1 MIKLIKVLCLLKS
14 SGLQKSTKKNFA
26 ESFPGGSDRM
36 SSLCSGLTFLLLLSV
51 LFSLTA
57 CSSFQPREESGT
69 NPFNFAPDQAQGTTE
84 GASDSASTGSEE
96 LLSPGTTSPAP
107 LSSDLSAAGSQ
118 MSSQFEAK
126 TEPLSEPLPGE
137 AEPSP
142 SAASGKKDI
151 AEEMNELR
159 ISAGFAPFSPRELES
174 LRDSMPKYLRTG
186 DENNNEEPPAPL
198 SYPKENS
205 LRGIAGRKVERFFKT
220 LSTDPVY
227 YHYARHPGDFSKGDE
242 LIQEV
247 LIALS
252 GKKSYMRLSTER
264 SVLGILQTE
273 ASFYYQMDLLGGSY
287 DILPGTEYNEE
298 LSMEAFSKIA
308 ENGDRLIL
316 TGQGNAVFMGRNV
329 TFEEFTEDGITYIR
343 YYFIGDA
350 VVGHRS
356 FKDEKVL
363 ETFEIFEASNR
374 SDDSLFELP
383 EGFRPSEELEE
394 EDARREAELAEAQG
408 LTQTSESSVSGRKST
423 KKTSESTSREARQ
436 P

>member
-1 MIKLIKVLCLLKS
+1 MIKLIKNLCLEKS
-14 SGLQKSTKKNFA
+14 SVKSIA
-26 ESFPGGSDRM
+26 EFFQGSSNRM
-36 SSLCSGLTFLLLLSV
+36 SSLRPGLSFLLLLSV
-51 LFSLTA
+51 LFMLTA
-57 CSSFQPREESGT
+57 CSSFQPQEESGT
-69 NPFNFAPDQAQGTTE
+69 NPFNFAPDQAQGVQA
-84 GASDSASTGSEE
+84 GASDSVGTEPEE
-96 LLSPGTTSPAP
+96 LLSPGTTSPSP

-118 MSSQFEAK
+118 MPSQS
-126 TEPLSEPLPGE
+126 EPLSEPLPGE
-137 AEPSP
+137 PESSP

-186 DENNNEEPPAPL
+186 DENNNEEPPVPL

-356 FKDEKVL
+356 FKDGKVL

-394 EDARREAELAEAQG
+394 EDAKREAELAEAQG
-408 LTQTSESSVSGRKST
+408 LTQTSESSASSRKSPT
-423 KKTSESTSREARQ
+423 KNSVTTSQ
-436 P
+436 QDKKP

>member
-1 MIKLIKVLCLLKS
+1 MIKLIKNLCLEKS
-14 SGLQKSTKKNFA
+14 SVKSIAEFFQGSSNRMGSLRPGLS
-26 ESFPGGSDRM
+26 
-36 SSLCSGLTFLLLLSV
+36 FLLLLSV
-51 LFSLTA
+51 LFLLTA
-57 CSSFQPREESGT
+57 CSSFQPQEESGT
-69 NPFNFAPDQAQGTTE
+69 NPFNFAPDQAQGTQA
-84 GASDSASTGSEE
+84 GASDSASTEPEE
-96 LLSPGTTSPAP
+96 LLSPGTTSPSP

-118 MSSQFEAK
+118 MPSQS
-126 TEPLSEPLPGE
+126 EPLSEPLPGE
-137 AEPSP
+137 PESSP

-186 DENNNEEPPAPL
+186 DENNNEEPPVPL

-356 FKDEKVL
+356 FKDGKVL

-374 SDDSLFELP
+374 GDDSLFELP

-394 EDARREAELAEAQG
+394 EDAKREAELAEAQG
-408 LTQTSESSVSGRKST
+408 LTQTSESSASSRKSPT
-423 KKTSESTSREARQ
+423 KNSVTTSQ
-436 P
+436 QDKKP

>member
-1 MIKLIKVLCLLKS
+1 MIKLIKILC
-14 SGLQKSTKKNFA
+14 LQKSSALQKSADKPFA

-36 SSLCSGLTFLLLLSV
+36 SSLRPGLTFFLLLSV

-69 NPFNFAPDQAQGTTE
+69 NPFNFAPDQAQGTKE
-84 GASDSASTGSEE
+84 GASDSASTEPEE
-96 LLSPGTTSPAP
+96 LLSPGTTLPSP

-118 MSSQFEAK
+118 TPSQPESLA
-126 TEPLSEPLPGE
+126 EPLPGE
-137 AEPSP
+137 AESSP

-186 DENNNEEPPAPL
+186 DENNNEEPPVPL

-394 EDARREAELAEAQG
+394 EDARREAEMAEAQG

-423 KKTSESTSREARQ
+423 KKSSESTSRESRQ

>member
-1 MIKLIKVLCLLKS
+1 MIKLIKNLCLEKS
-14 SGLQKSTKKNFA
+14 SVKSIAEFFQDSSNRMGSLRPGLS
-26 ESFPGGSDRM
+26 
-36 SSLCSGLTFLLLLSV
+36 FLLLLSV
-51 LFSLTA
+51 LFLLTA
-57 CSSFQPREESGT
+57 CSSFQPQEESGT
-69 NPFNFAPDQAQGTTE
+69 NPFNFAPDQAQGVQA
-84 GASDSASTGSEE
+84 GASDSVSTEPEE
-96 LLSPGTTSPAP
+96 LLSPGTTSPSP

-118 MSSQFEAK
+118 MPSQS
-126 TEPLSEPLPGE
+126 EPLSEPLPGE
-137 AEPSP
+137 PESSP

-186 DENNNEEPPAPL
+186 DENNNEEPPVPL

-356 FKDEKVL
+356 FKDGKVL

-394 EDARREAELAEAQG
+394 EDAKREAELAEAQG
-408 LTQTSESSVSGRKST
+408 LTQTSESSASSRKSPT
-423 KKTSESTSREARQ
+423 KNSVTTSQ
-436 P
+436 QDKKP

>member
-1 MIKLIKVLCLLKS
+1 MIKLIKNLSLEKS
-14 SGLQKSTKKNFA
+14 SVKSIA
-26 ESFPGGSDRM
+26 EFFQGSSNRM
-36 SSLCSGLTFLLLLSV
+36 SSLRPGLSFLLLLSV
-51 LFSLTA
+51 LFLLTA
-57 CSSFQPREESGT
+57 CSSFQPQEESGT
-69 NPFNFAPDQAQGTTE
+69 NPFNFAPDQAQGVQA
-84 GASDSASTGSEE
+84 GASDSVGTEPEE
-96 LLSPGTTSPAP
+96 LLSPGTTSPSP

-118 MSSQFEAK
+118 MPSQS
-126 TEPLSEPLPGE
+126 EPLSEPLPGE
-137 AEPSP
+137 PESSS

-186 DENNNEEPPAPL
+186 DENNNEEPPVPL

-356 FKDEKVL
+356 FKDGKVL

-394 EDARREAELAEAQG
+394 EDAKREAELAEAQG
-408 LTQTSESSVSGRKST
+408 LTQTSESSASSRKSPT
-423 KKTSESTSREARQ
+423 KNSVTTSQ
-436 P
+436 QDKKP

>member
-1 MIKLIKVLCLLKS
+1 MIKLIKNLCLEKS
-14 SGLQKSTKKNFA
+14 SVKSIAEFFQGSSNRMGSLRPGLS
-26 ESFPGGSDRM
+26 
-36 SSLCSGLTFLLLLSV
+36 FLLLLSV
-51 LFSLTA
+51 LFLLTA
-57 CSSFQPREESGT
+57 CSSFQPQEESGT
-69 NPFNFAPDQAQGTTE
+69 NPFNFAPDQAQGVQA
-84 GASDSASTGSEE
+84 GASDSVSTEPEE
-96 LLSPGTTSPAP
+96 LLSPGTTSPSP
-107 LSSDLSAAGSQ
+107 LSSDLSSAGSQ
-118 MSSQFEAK
+118 TPSQS
-126 TEPLSEPLPGE
+126 EPLSEPLPGE
-137 AEPSP
+137 PESSP

-186 DENNNEEPPAPL
+186 DENNNEEPPVPL

-205 LRGIAGRKVERFFKT
+205 LRGIAGRKVERIFKT

-356 FKDEKVL
+356 FKDGKVL

-394 EDARREAELAEAQG
+394 EDAKREAELAEAQG
-408 LTQTSESSVSGRKST
+408 LTQTSESSASSRKSPT
-423 KKTSESTSREARQ
+423 KNSVTTSQ
-436 P
+436 QDKKP

>member
-1 MIKLIKVLCLLKS
+1 MIELIKNLCLEKS
-14 SGLQKSTKKNFA
+14 SVKSIAEFFQGSSNRMGSLRPGLS
-26 ESFPGGSDRM
+26 
-36 SSLCSGLTFLLLLSV
+36 FLLLLSV
-51 LFSLTA
+51 LFLLTA
-57 CSSFQPREESGT
+57 CSSFQPQEESGT
-69 NPFNFAPDQAQGTTE
+69 NPFNFAPDQAQGVQA
-84 GASDSASTGSEE
+84 GASDSVSTEPEE
-96 LLSPGTTSPAP
+96 LLSPGTTSPSP

-118 MSSQFEAK
+118 MPSQS
-126 TEPLSEPLPGE
+126 EPLSEPLPGE
-137 AEPSP
+137 PESSP

-186 DENNNEEPPAPL
+186 DENNNEEPPVPL

-356 FKDEKVL
+356 FKDGKVL

-394 EDARREAELAEAQG
+394 EDAKREAELAEAQG
-408 LTQTSESSVSGRKST
+408 LTQTSESSASSRKSPT
-423 KKTSESTSREARQ
+423 KNSVTTSQ
-436 P
+436 QDKKP

>member
-1 MIKLIKVLCLLKS
+1 MIKLIKNLCLEKS
-14 SGLQKSTKKNFA
+14 SVKSIAEFFQGSSNRMGSLRPGLS
-26 ESFPGGSDRM
+26 
-36 SSLCSGLTFLLLLSV
+36 FLLLLSV
-51 LFSLTA
+51 LFLLTA
-57 CSSFQPREESGT
+57 CSSFQPQEESGT
-69 NPFNFAPDQAQGTTE
+69 NPFNFAPDQAQGVQA
-84 GASDSASTGSEE
+84 GASDSVSTEPEE
-96 LLSPGTTSPAP
+96 LLSPGTTSPSP

-118 MSSQFEAK
+118 MPSQS
-126 TEPLSEPLPGE
+126 EPLSEPLPGE
-137 AEPSP
+137 PESSP

-186 DENNNEEPPAPL
+186 DENNNEEPPVPL

-252 GKKSYMRLSTER
+252 GKNSYMRLSTER

-356 FKDEKVL
+356 FKDGKVL

-394 EDARREAELAEAQG
+394 EDAKREAELAEAQG
-408 LTQTSESSVSGRKST
+408 LTQTSESSASSRKSPT
-423 KKTSESTSREARQ
+423 KNSVTTSQ
-436 P
+436 QDKKP

>member
-1 MIKLIKVLCLLKS
+1 MIKLIKNLCLEKS
-14 SGLQKSTKKNFA
+14 SVKSIAEFFQGSSNRMGSLRPGLS
-26 ESFPGGSDRM
+26 
-36 SSLCSGLTFLLLLSV
+36 FLLLLSV
-51 LFSLTA
+51 LFLLTA
-57 CSSFQPREESGT
+57 CSSFQPQEESGT
-69 NPFNFAPDQAQGTTE
+69 NPFNFAPDQAQGVQA
-84 GASDSASTGSEE
+84 GASDSVSTEPEE
-96 LLSPGTTSPAP
+96 LLSPGTTSPSP
-107 LSSDLSAAGSQ
+107 LSSDLSSAGSQ
-118 MSSQFEAK
+118 TPSQS
-126 TEPLSEPLPGE
+126 EPLSEPLPGE
-137 AEPSP
+137 PESSP

-186 DENNNEEPPAPL
+186 DENNNEEPPVPL

-356 FKDEKVL
+356 FKDGKVL

-394 EDARREAELAEAQG
+394 EDAKREAELAEAQG
-408 LTQTSESSVSGRKST
+408 LTQTSESSASSRKSPT
-423 KKTSESTSREARQ
+423 KNSVTTSQ
-436 P
+436 QDKKP

>member
-1 MIKLIKVLCLLKS
+1 MIKLIKNLCLEKS
-14 SGLQKSTKKNFA
+14 SVKSIAEFFQGSSNRMGSLRPGLS
-26 ESFPGGSDRM
+26 
-36 SSLCSGLTFLLLLSV
+36 FLLLLSV
-51 LFSLTA
+51 LFLLAA
-57 CSSFQPREESGT
+57 CSSFQPQEESGT
-69 NPFNFAPDQAQGTTE
+69 NPFNFAPDQAQGVQA
-84 GASDSASTGSEE
+84 GASDSVSTEPEE
-96 LLSPGTTSPAP
+96 LLSPGTTSPSP

-118 MSSQFEAK
+118 MPSQS
-126 TEPLSEPLPGE
+126 EPLSEPLPGE
-137 AEPSP
+137 PESSP

-186 DENNNEEPPAPL
+186 DENNNEEPPVPL

-356 FKDEKVL
+356 FKDGKVL

-394 EDARREAELAEAQG
+394 EDAKREAELAEAQG
-408 LTQTSESSVSGRKST
+408 LTQTSESSASSRKSPT
-423 KKTSESTSREARQ
+423 KNSVTTSQ
-436 P
+436 QDKKP

>member
-1 MIKLIKVLCLLKS
+1 MIKLIKNLCLEKS
-14 SGLQKSTKKNFA
+14 SVKSIAEFFHGSSNRMGSLRPGLS
-26 ESFPGGSDRM
+26 
-36 SSLCSGLTFLLLLSV
+36 FLLLLSV
-51 LFSLTA
+51 LFLLAA
-57 CSSFQPREESGT
+57 CSSFQPQEESGT
-69 NPFNFAPDQAQGTTE
+69 NPFNFAPDQAQGVQA
-84 GASDSASTGSEE
+84 GASDSVSTEPEE
-96 LLSPGTTSPAP
+96 LLSPGTTSPSP

-118 MSSQFEAK
+118 MPSQS
-126 TEPLSEPLPGE
+126 EPLSEPLPGE
-137 AEPSP
+137 PESSP

-186 DENNNEEPPAPL
+186 DENNNEEPPVPL

-356 FKDEKVL
+356 FKDGKVL

-394 EDARREAELAEAQG
+394 EDAKREAELAEAQG
-408 LTQTSESSVSGRKST
+408 LTQTSESSASSRKSPT
-423 KKTSESTSREARQ
+423 KNSVTTSQ
-436 P
+436 QDKKP

>member
-1 MIKLIKVLCLLKS
+1 MIKLIKNLCLEKS
-14 SGLQKSTKKNFA
+14 SVKSIAEFFQGSSNRMGSLRPGLS
-26 ESFPGGSDRM
+26 
-36 SSLCSGLTFLLLLSV
+36 FLLLLSV
-51 LFSLTA
+51 LFLLTA
-57 CSSFQPREESGT
+57 CSSFQPQEESGT
-69 NPFNFAPDQAQGTTE
+69 NPFNFAPDQAQGVQV
-84 GASDSASTGSEE
+84 GASDSVSTEPEE
-96 LLSPGTTSPAP
+96 LLSQGTTSPSP
-107 LSSDLSAAGSQ
+107 LSSDLSSAGSQ
-118 MSSQFEAK
+118 TPSQS
-126 TEPLSEPLPGE
+126 EPLSEPLPGE
-137 AEPSP
+137 PESSP

-186 DENNNEEPPAPL
+186 DENNNEEPPVPL

-356 FKDEKVL
+356 FKDGKVL

-394 EDARREAELAEAQG
+394 EDAKREAELAEAQG
-408 LTQTSESSVSGRKST
+408 LTQTSESSASSRKSPT
-423 KKTSESTSREARQ
+423 KNSVTTSQ
-436 P
+436 QDKKP

>member
-1 MIKLIKVLCLLKS
+1 MIKLIKNLSLEKS
-14 SGLQKSTKKNFA
+14 SVKSIA
-26 ESFPGGSDRM
+26 EFFQGSSNRM
-36 SSLCSGLTFLLLLSV
+36 SSLRPGLSFLLLLSV
-51 LFSLTA
+51 LFLLTA
-57 CSSFQPREESGT
+57 CSSFQPQEESGT
-69 NPFNFAPDQAQGTTE
+69 NPFNFAPDQAQGVQA
-84 GASDSASTGSEE
+84 GASDSVGTEPEE
-96 LLSPGTTSPAP
+96 LLSPGTTSPSP

-118 MSSQFEAK
+118 MPSQS
-126 TEPLSEPLPGE
+126 EPLSEPLPGE
-137 AEPSP
+137 PESSS

-186 DENNNEEPPAPL
+186 DENNNEEPPVPL

-356 FKDEKVL
+356 FKDGKVL

-394 EDARREAELAEAQG
+394 EDAKREAELAEAQG
-408 LTQTSESSVSGRKST
+408 LTQTSESSA
-423 KKTSESTSREARQ
+423 TSRKNPTKSSVTTSQ
-436 P
+436 QDKKP

>member
-1 MIKLIKVLCLLKS
+1 MIKLIKNLCLEKS
-14 SGLQKSTKKNFA
+14 SVKSIAEFFQGSSNRMGSLRPGLS
-26 ESFPGGSDRM
+26 
-36 SSLCSGLTFLLLLSV
+36 FLLLLSV
-51 LFSLTA
+51 LFLLTA
-57 CSSFQPREESGT
+57 CSSFQPQEESGT
-69 NPFNFAPDQAQGTTE
+69 NPFNFAPDQAQGTQA
-84 GASDSASTGSEE
+84 GASDSASTEPEE
-96 LLSPGTTSPAP
+96 LLSPGTTSPSP

-118 MSSQFEAK
+118 MPSQS
-126 TEPLSEPLPGE
+126 EPLSEPLPGE
-137 AEPSP
+137 PESSP

-186 DENNNEEPPAPL
+186 DENNNEEPPVPL

-356 FKDEKVL
+356 FKDGKVL

-394 EDARREAELAEAQG
+394 EDAKREAELAEAQG
-408 LTQTSESSVSGRKST
+408 LTQTSESSASSRKSPT
-423 KKTSESTSREARQ
+423 KNSVTTSQ
-436 P
+436 QDKKP

>member
-1 MIKLIKVLCLLKS
+1 MIKLIKNLCLEKS
-14 SGLQKSTKKNFA
+14 SVKSIAEFFQGSSNRMGSLRPGLS
-26 ESFPGGSDRM
+26 
-36 SSLCSGLTFLLLLSV
+36 FLLLLSV
-51 LFSLTA
+51 LFLLTA
-57 CSSFQPREESGT
+57 CSSFQPQEESGT
-69 NPFNFAPDQAQGTTE
+69 NPFNFAPDQAQGVQA
-84 GASDSASTGSEE
+84 GASDSVSTEPEE
-96 LLSPGTTSPAP
+96 LLSPGTTSPSP

-118 MSSQFEAK
+118 MPSQS
-126 TEPLSEPLPGE
+126 EPLSEPLPGE
-137 AEPSP
+137 LESSS

-186 DENNNEEPPAPL
+186 DENNNEEPPVPL

-316 TGQGNAVFMGRNV
+316 TGQGNAIFMGRNV

-356 FKDEKVL
+356 FKDGKVL

-394 EDARREAELAEAQG
+394 EDAKREAELAEAQG
-408 LTQTSESSVSGRKST
+408 LTQTSESSASSRKSPT
-423 KKTSESTSREARQ
+423 KNSVTTSQ
-436 P
+436 QDKKP

>member
-1 MIKLIKVLCLLKS
+1 MIKLIKNLCLEKS
-14 SGLQKSTKKNFA
+14 SVKSIAEFFQGSSNRMGSLRPGLS
-26 ESFPGGSDRM
+26 
-36 SSLCSGLTFLLLLSV
+36 FLLLLSV
-51 LFSLTA
+51 LFLLTA
-57 CSSFQPREESGT
+57 CSSFQPQEESGT
-69 NPFNFAPDQAQGTTE
+69 NPFNFAPDQAQGTQA
-84 GASDSASTGSEE
+84 GASDSASTEPEE
-96 LLSPGTTSPAP
+96 LLSPGTTSPSP

-118 MSSQFEAK
+118 MPSQS
-126 TEPLSEPLPGE
+126 EPLSEPLPGE
-137 AEPSP
+137 PESSP

-186 DENNNEEPPAPL
+186 DENNNEEPPVPL

-356 FKDEKVL
+356 FKDGKVL

-383 EGFRPSEELEE
+383 EGFRPSEELKE
-394 EDARREAELAEAQG
+394 EDAKREAELAEAQG
-408 LTQTSESSVSGRKST
+408 LTQTSESSASSRKSPT
-423 KKTSESTSREARQ
+423 KNSVTTSQ
-436 P
+436 QDKKP

>member
-1 MIKLIKVLCLLKS
+1 MIKLIKNLCLEKS
-14 SGLQKSTKKNFA
+14 SVKSIAEFFQGSSNRMGSLRPGLS
-26 ESFPGGSDRM
+26 
-36 SSLCSGLTFLLLLSV
+36 FLLLLSV
-51 LFSLTA
+51 LFLLTA
-57 CSSFQPREESGT
+57 CSSFQPQKESGT
-69 NPFNFAPDQAQGTTE
+69 NPFNFAPDQAQGVQA
-84 GASDSASTGSEE
+84 GASDSVSTEPEE
-96 LLSPGTTSPAP
+96 LLSPGTTSPSP

-118 MSSQFEAK
+118 MPSQS
-126 TEPLSEPLPGE
+126 EPLSELLPGE
-137 AEPSP
+137 PESSP

-186 DENNNEEPPAPL
+186 DENNNEEPPVPL

-356 FKDEKVL
+356 FKDGKVL

-394 EDARREAELAEAQG
+394 EDAKREAELAEAQG
-408 LTQTSESSVSGRKST
+408 LTQTSESSASSRKSPT
-423 KKTSESTSREARQ
+423 KNSVTTSQ
-436 P
+436 QDKKP

>member
-1 MIKLIKVLCLLKS
+1 MIQLIKNLCLEKS
-14 SGLQKSTKKNFA
+14 SVKSIAEFFQGSSNRMGSLRPGLS
-26 ESFPGGSDRM
+26 
-36 SSLCSGLTFLLLLSV
+36 FLLLLSV

-69 NPFNFAPDQAQGTTE
+69 NPFNFAPDQAQGTQAGALDSVGTE
-84 GASDSASTGSEE
+84 PEE
-96 LLSPGTTSPAP
+96 LLSPGTTSPSP

-118 MSSQFEAK
+118 MPSQS
-126 TEPLSEPLPGE
+126 EPLSEPLPGE
-137 AEPSP
+137 PESSS

-186 DENNNEEPPAPL
+186 DENNNEEPPVPL

-356 FKDEKVL
+356 FKDGKVL

-394 EDARREAELAEAQG
+394 EDAKREAELAEAQG
-408 LTQTSESSVSGRKST
+408 LTQTSESSASSRKSPT
-423 KKTSESTSREARQ
+423 KNSVTTSQ
-436 P
+436 QDKKP

>member
-1 MIKLIKVLCLLKS
+1 MIKLIKNLSLEKS
-14 SGLQKSTKKNFA
+14 SVKSIA
-26 ESFPGGSDRM
+26 EFFQGSSNRM
-36 SSLCSGLTFLLLLSV
+36 SSLRPGLSFFLLLSV
-51 LFSLTA
+51 LFLLTA
-57 CSSFQPREESGT
+57 CSSFQPHEESGT
-69 NPFNFAPDQAQGTTE
+69 NPFNFAPDQAQGVQA
-84 GASDSASTGSEE
+84 GASDSVGTEPEE
-96 LLSPGTTSPAP
+96 LLSPGTTSPSP

-118 MSSQFEAK
+118 MPSQS
-126 TEPLSEPLPGE
+126 EPLSEPLPGE
-137 AEPSP
+137 PESSS

-186 DENNNEEPPAPL
+186 DENNNEEPPVPL

-356 FKDEKVL
+356 FKDGKVL

-394 EDARREAELAEAQG
+394 EDAKREAELAEAQG
-408 LTQTSESSVSGRKST
+408 LTQTSESSASSRKSPT
-423 KKTSESTSREARQ
+423 KNSVTTSQ
-436 P
+436 QDKKP

>member
-1 MIKLIKVLCLLKS
+1 MIKLIKNLCLEKS
-14 SGLQKSTKKNFA
+14 SVKSIAEFFQGSSNRMGSLRPGLS
-26 ESFPGGSDRM
+26 
-36 SSLCSGLTFLLLLSV
+36 FLLLLSV
-51 LFSLTA
+51 LFLLTA
-57 CSSFQPREESGT
+57 CSSFQPQEESGT
-69 NPFNFAPDQAQGTTE
+69 NPFNFAPDQAQGVQA
-84 GASDSASTGSEE
+84 GASDSVSTEPEE
-96 LLSPGTTSPAP
+96 LLSPGTTSPSP

-118 MSSQFEAK
+118 MPSQS
-126 TEPLSEPLPGE
+126 EPLSEPLPGE
-137 AEPSP
+137 PESSP

-186 DENNNEEPPAPL
+186 DENNNEEPPVPL

-356 FKDEKVL
+356 FKDGKVL

-394 EDARREAELAEAQG
+394 EDAKREAELAEAQG
-408 LTQTSESSVSGRKST
+408 LTQTSESSA
-423 KKTSESTSREARQ
+423 TSRKNPTKSSVTTSQ
-436 P
+436 QDKKP

>member
-1 MIKLIKVLCLLKS
+1 M
-14 SGLQKSTKKNFA
+14 
-26 ESFPGGSDRM
+26 
-36 SSLCSGLTFLLLLSV
+36 LTV

-69 NPFNFAPDQAQGTTE
+69 NPFNFAPDQAQGTKE
-84 GASDSASTGSEE
+84 GASDSASTEPEE
-96 LLSPGTTSPAP
+96 LLSPGTTLPSP

-118 MSSQFEAK
+118 MPSQP
-126 TEPLSEPLPGE
+126 EPLAEPLPGE
-137 AEPSP
+137 AESSP

-186 DENNNEEPPAPL
+186 DENNNEEPPVPL

-273 ASFYYQMDLLGGSY
+273 ASYYYQIDLLGGSY

-356 FKDEKVL
+356 FKDGKVL

-408 LTQTSESSVSGRKST
+408 LTQTSESSA
-423 KKTSESTSREARQ
+423 TSRKNPARSSVTTSQ
-436 P
+436 QDKKP

>member
-1 MIKLIKVLCLLKS
+1 MIKLIKNLCLEKS
-14 SGLQKSTKKNFA
+14 SVKSIAEFFQGSSNRMGSLRPGLS
-26 ESFPGGSDRM
+26 
-36 SSLCSGLTFLLLLSV
+36 FLLLLSV
-51 LFSLTA
+51 LFLLTA
-57 CSSFQPREESGT
+57 CSSFQPQEESGT
-69 NPFNFAPDQAQGTTE
+69 NPFNFAPDQAQGVQA
-84 GASDSASTGSEE
+84 GASDSAKGDEAE
-96 LLSPGTTSPAP
+96 VLSPGSSPLLP
-107 LSSDLSAAGSQ
+107 VSSDLLPENSGEMPTQS
-118 MSSQFEAK
+118 EVK
-126 TEPLSEPLPGE
+126 TEPLPGE
-137 AEPSP
+137 PESSA

-186 DENNNEEPPAPL
+186 DENNNEEPPVPL

-356 FKDEKVL
+356 FKDGKVL

-394 EDARREAELAEAQG
+394 EDAKREAELAEAQG
-408 LTQTSESSVSGRKST
+408 LTQTSESSASSRKSPT
-423 KKTSESTSREARQ
+423 KNSVTTSQ
-436 P
+436 QDKKP

>member
-1 MIKLIKVLCLLKS
+1 MIKLIKNLCLEKS
-14 SGLQKSTKKNFA
+14 SVKSIAEFFQGSSNRMGSLRPGLS
-26 ESFPGGSDRM
+26 
-36 SSLCSGLTFLLLLSV
+36 FLLLLSA
-51 LFSLTA
+51 LFLLTA
-57 CSSFQPREESGT
+57 CSSFQPQEESGT
-69 NPFNFAPDQAQGTTE
+69 NPFNFAPDQAQGVQA
-84 GASDSASTGSEE
+84 GASDSVSTEPEE
-96 LLSPGTTSPAP
+96 LLSPGTTSPSP

-118 MSSQFEAK
+118 MPSQS
-126 TEPLSEPLPGE
+126 EPLSEPLPGE
-137 AEPSP
+137 PESSP

-186 DENNNEEPPAPL
+186 DENNNEEPPVPL

-356 FKDEKVL
+356 FKDGKVL

-394 EDARREAELAEAQG
+394 EDAKREAELAEAQG
-408 LTQTSESSVSGRKST
+408 LTQTSESSASSRKSPT
-423 KKTSESTSREARQ
+423 KNSVTTSQ
-436 P
+436 QDKKP

>member
-1 MIKLIKVLCLLKS
+1 M
-14 SGLQKSTKKNFA
+14 
-26 ESFPGGSDRM
+26 P
-36 SSLCSGLTFLLLLSV
+36 
-51 LFSLTA
+51 
-57 CSSFQPREESGT
+57 
-69 NPFNFAPDQAQGTTE
+69 
-84 GASDSASTGSEE
+84 
-96 LLSPGTTSPAP
+96 
-107 LSSDLSAAGSQ
+107 SQ
-118 MSSQFEAK
+118 L
-126 TEPLSEPLPGE
+126 EPLSEPLPGKPE
-137 AEPSP
+137 SSP

-186 DENNNEEPPAPL
+186 DENNNEEPPVPL

-356 FKDEKVL
+356 FKDGKVL

-394 EDARREAELAEAQG
+394 EDAKREAELAEAQG
-408 LTQTSESSVSGRKST
+408 LTQTSESSASSSKKPT
-423 KKTSESTSREARQ
+423 KTSITTSQ
-436 P
+436 QDKKP

>member
-1 MIKLIKVLCLLKS
+1 MIKLIKNLCLEKS
-14 SGLQKSTKKNFA
+14 SVKSIAEFFQGSSNRMGSLRPGLS
-26 ESFPGGSDRM
+26 
-36 SSLCSGLTFLLLLSV
+36 FLLLLSV
-51 LFSLTA
+51 LFLLAA
-57 CSSFQPREESGT
+57 CSSFQPQEESGT
-69 NPFNFAPDQAQGTTE
+69 NPFNFAPDQAQGVQA
-84 GASDSASTGSEE
+84 GASDSVSTEPEE
-96 LLSPGTTSPAP
+96 LLSPGTTSPSP

-118 MSSQFEAK
+118 MPSQS
-126 TEPLSEPLPGE
+126 EPLSEPLPGE
-137 AEPSP
+137 PESSS

-186 DENNNEEPPAPL
+186 DENNNEEPPVPL

-356 FKDEKVL
+356 FKDGKVL

-394 EDARREAELAEAQG
+394 EDAKREAELAEAQG
-408 LTQTSESSVSGRKST
+408 LTQTSESSASSRKSPRKNSVT
-423 KKTSESTSREARQ
+423 TSQQDKK

>member
-1 MIKLIKVLCLLKS
+1 MIKLIKNLCLEKS
-14 SGLQKSTKKNFA
+14 SVKSIAEFFQGSSNRMGSLRPGLS
-26 ESFPGGSDRM
+26 
-36 SSLCSGLTFLLLLSV
+36 FLLLLSV

-69 NPFNFAPDQAQGTTE
+69 NPFNFAPDQAQGTQAGALDSVGTE
-84 GASDSASTGSEE
+84 PEE
-96 LLSPGTTSPAP
+96 LLSPGTTSPSP

-118 MSSQFEAK
+118 MPSQS
-126 TEPLSEPLPGE
+126 EPLSEPLPGE
-137 AEPSP
+137 PESSS

-186 DENNNEEPPAPL
+186 DENNNEEPPVPL

-356 FKDEKVL
+356 FKDGKVL

-394 EDARREAELAEAQG
+394 EDAKREAELAEAQG
-408 LTQTSESSVSGRKST
+408 LTQTSESSASSRKSPT
-423 KKTSESTSREARQ
+423 KNSVTTSQ
-436 P
+436 QDKKP

>member
-1 MIKLIKVLCLLKS
+1 MIKLIKNLCLEKS
-14 SGLQKSTKKNFA
+14 SVKSIAEFFQGSSNRMGSLRPGL
-26 ESFPGGSDRM
+26 
-36 SSLCSGLTFLLLLSV
+36 LFLLLLSV
-51 LFSLTA
+51 LFLLTA
-57 CSSFQPREESGT
+57 CSSFQPQEESGT
-69 NPFNFAPDQAQGTTE
+69 NPFNFAPDQAQGVQA
-84 GASDSASTGSEE
+84 GASDSVSTEPEE
-96 LLSPGTTSPAP
+96 LLSPGTTSPSP

-118 MSSQFEAK
+118 MPSQS
-126 TEPLSEPLPGE
+126 EPLSEPLPGE
-137 AEPSP
+137 PESSP

-186 DENNNEEPPAPL
+186 DENNNEEPPVPL

-356 FKDEKVL
+356 FKDGKVL

-394 EDARREAELAEAQG
+394 EDAKREAELAEAQG
-408 LTQTSESSVSGRKST
+408 LTQTSESSASSRKSPT
-423 KKTSESTSREARQ
+423 KNSVTTSQ
-436 P
+436 QDKKP

>member
-1 MIKLIKVLCLLKS
+1 MIELIKNLCLEKS
-14 SGLQKSTKKNFA
+14 SVKSIAEFFQGSSNRMGSLRPGLS
-26 ESFPGGSDRM
+26 
-36 SSLCSGLTFLLLLSV
+36 FLLLLSV
-51 LFSLTA
+51 LFLLTA
-57 CSSFQPREESGT
+57 CSSFQPQEESGT
-69 NPFNFAPDQAQGTTE
+69 NPFNFAPDQAQGVQA
-84 GASDSASTGSEE
+84 GASDSVSTEPEE
-96 LLSPGTTSPAP
+96 LLSPGTTSPSP

-118 MSSQFEAK
+118 MPSQS
-126 TEPLSEPLPGE
+126 EPLSEPLPGE
-137 AEPSP
+137 PESSP

-186 DENNNEEPPAPL
+186 DENNNEEPPVPL

-356 FKDEKVL
+356 FKDGKVL

-394 EDARREAELAEAQG
+394 EDAKREAELAEAQG
-408 LTQTSESSVSGRKST
+408 LTQTSESSA
-423 KKTSESTSREARQ
+423 TSRKNPTKSSVTTSQ
-436 P
+436 QDKKP

>member
-1 MIKLIKVLCLLKS
+1 MIKLIKNLCLEKS
-14 SGLQKSTKKNFA
+14 SVKSIAEFFQGSSNRMGSLRPGLS
-26 ESFPGGSDRM
+26 
-36 SSLCSGLTFLLLLSV
+36 FLLLLSV
-51 LFSLTA
+51 LFLLTA
-57 CSSFQPREESGT
+57 CSSFQPQEESGT
-69 NPFNFAPDQAQGTTE
+69 NPFNFAPDQAQGTQA
-84 GASDSASTGSEE
+84 GASDSVSTEPEE
-96 LLSPGTTSPAP
+96 LLSPGTTSPSP

-118 MSSQFEAK
+118 MPSQS
-126 TEPLSEPLPGE
+126 EPLSEPLTGE
-137 AEPSP
+137 PESSP

-186 DENNNEEPPAPL
+186 DENNNEEPPVPL

-356 FKDEKVL
+356 FKDGKVL

-394 EDARREAELAEAQG
+394 EDAKREAELAEAQG
-408 LTQTSESSVSGRKST
+408 LTQTSESSASSRKSPT
-423 KKTSESTSREARQ
+423 KNSVTTSQ
-436 P
+436 QDKKP

>member
-1 MIKLIKVLCLLKS
+1 MIKLIKNLCLEKS
-14 SGLQKSTKKNFA
+14 SVKSIAEFFQGSSNRMGSLRPGLS
-26 ESFPGGSDRM
+26 
-36 SSLCSGLTFLLLLSV
+36 FLLLLSV
-51 LFSLTA
+51 LFLLTA
-57 CSSFQPREESGT
+57 CSSFQPQEESGT
-69 NPFNFAPDQAQGTTE
+69 NPFNFAPDQAQGVQA
-84 GASDSASTGSEE
+84 GASDSVSTEPEE
-96 LLSPGTTSPAP
+96 LLSPGTTSPSP

-118 MSSQFEAK
+118 MPSQS
-126 TEPLSEPLPGE
+126 EPLSEPLPGE
-137 AEPSP
+137 PESSP

-186 DENNNEEPPAPL
+186 DENNNEEPPVPL

-356 FKDEKVL
+356 FKDGKVL

-374 SDDSLFELP
+374 SDDSLFEMP

-394 EDARREAELAEAQG
+394 EDAKREAELAEAQG
-408 LTQTSESSVSGRKST
+408 LTQTSESSASSRKSPMKNSVT
-423 KKTSESTSREARQ
+423 TSQQDKK